1 MQQQKA
7 ASTPQWYVTAADSPT
22 HGRRKQPKRPP
33 TGEWTTNHMRFIHRH
48 TPQDPSPVTKNLKS
62 LVCTVTEKP
71 QQHDAEQLKKPD
83 ANKYNRDS
91 I

>member
-33 TGEWTTNHMRFIHRH
+33 TGEWTTNRMRFIHTH
-48 TPQDPSPVTKNLKS
+48 PTGPLPSHKEPQVTGAHS
-62 LVCTVTEKP
+62 HRETSTT
-71 QQHDAEQLKKPD
+71 
-83 ANKYNRDS
+83 
-91 I
+91 